1 MNNPITTIVSAKG
14 EPRIDSRLM
23 AGHLGVKHPHLFE
36 QVKNYKADFEALGL
50 LRFQTGKACGGR
62 PEKFVLLTED
72 QSYLLLT
79 YSKNTKQVRAL
90 KLNLVKAFREA
101 RRAVDIRK
109 LEYLPEYHALHD
121 AIKAKANGSANER
134 FHHLNAN
141 REINK
146 LAGVQPGQRATSG
159 RMQQSLLTIG
169 NALAAK
175 AVAQSKGGSV
185 HRIIKAA
192 IEPLRG
198 AMLLAGGHDV
208 R

>member
-1 MNNPITTIVSAKG
+1 MDNPITTIVSAKG

-23 AGHLGVKHPHLFE
+23 AGHLGIKHPHLFE
-36 QVKNYKADFEALGL
+36 QVKNYKADFEALGI
-50 LRFQTGKACGGR
+50 LRFQTEVINGR
-62 PEKFVLLTED
+62 GQPEKFVLLTED

-101 RRAVDIRK
+101 RLAVDIRK

-141 REINK
+141 KEINK
-146 LAGVQPGQRATSG
+146 LAGIQPGQRATAG

-175 AVAQSKGGSV
+175 AVAQSKGESV

-192 IEPLRG
+192 IEPLHG
-198 AMLLAGGHDV
+198 ALLLGEL
-208 R
+208 